1 MITIS
6 DLKAARTK
14 LGLSQAA
21 FARQI
26 GVDQSTVWE
35 WERKDAL
42 PKNTLT
48 LAALERRVSELLE
61 QAA

>member
-21 FARQI
+21 FAREI

-35 WERKDAL
+35 WESKNAL
-42 PKNTLT
+42 PKNKLT
-48 LAALERRVSELLE
+48 LSALERRVGELLK
-61 QAA
+61 AAA